1 MYTNEDFATIARIHK
16 ETGKWAKLLKPT
28 ALSTAI
34 RTVAGFRPMPSLA
47 VQVEHADILHSLVKR
62 SEVLKHDA

>member
-1 MYTNEDFATIARIHK
+1 MYTKEDLITIARIHR

-34 RTVAGFRPMPSLA
+34 RKVAGFRPMPTLA
-47 VQVEHADILHSLVKR
+47 TPAEK
-62 SEVLKHDA
+62 